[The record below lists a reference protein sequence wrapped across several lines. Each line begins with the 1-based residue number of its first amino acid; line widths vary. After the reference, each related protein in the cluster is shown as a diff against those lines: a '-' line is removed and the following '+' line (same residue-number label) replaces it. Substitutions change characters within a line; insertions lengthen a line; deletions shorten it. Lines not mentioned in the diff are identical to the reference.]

1 MSVLALVGAKADLA
15 SEAVVSE
22 RMAEKFAKKIGATH
36 FQVSAVANTG
46 INQMFRRVSEQ
57 LIAQYVSLSCFILH
71 GLSQLLFPLW
81 NIIRNVYDYD
91 SESRLSVNQNV
102 KC

>member
-22 RMAEKFAKKIGATH
+22 KMAEKFAKKIGATH

-46 INQMFRRVSEQ
+46 INQMFRKVSEQ
-57 LIAQYVSLSCFILH
+57 LIAQYVNRLGSYTDIFQKYYLLLCPHGCPRTIL
-71 GLSQLLFPLW
+71 L
-81 NIIRNVYDYD
+81 V
-91 SESRLSVNQNV
+91 
-102 KC
+102 